1 MKRLNYYQV
10 HKNKSPRKVRSP
22 KAKKSH
28 IPLLAILMAMSA
40 VQIAIVE
47 SQIHISPIAKITKM
61 LLVAV
66 ESALAITEIVKRNN
80 SKRLYYESRFQKS
93 SPCN

>member
-10 HKNKSPRKVRSP
+10 HKNKSPQKLRRT

-28 IPLLAILMAMSA
+28 LPLLAILMAMSA
-40 VQIAIVE
+40 VQIAIIE
-47 SQIHISPIAKITKM
+47 SQIHISPMAKITKM

-66 ESALAITEIVKRNN
+66 ESALAIIEIAKKNN
-80 SKRLYYESRFQKS
+80 PKRLYYESRFQKS
-93 SPCN
+93 SSGN